1 MYTVKHS
8 AELDL
13 NTVEAGNL
21 VAQILQEDFE
31 FISQDINELR
41 SKSDLKPYE
50 GVDLARNIE
59 VREAMKTLM
68 QYYMVRDKYLEFMEM
83 QRVYGNV

>member
-13 NTVEAGNL
+13 NMVEAENL

-50 GVDLARNIE
+50 SVDLARNIE

>member
-8 AELDL
+8 VELDL
-13 NTVEAGNL
+13 NTVEAENL

>member
-13 NTVEAGNL
+13 NMVEAENL

>member
-13 NTVEAGNL
+13 NMVEAENL

-68 QYYMVRDKYLEFMEM
+68 QYYMVRDKYLEFMEI

>member
-13 NTVEAGNL
+13 NMVEAENL

-31 FISQDINELR
+31 FISKDINELR